1 MNKKII
7 HVLLVLLLVTVTVIY
22 LYNFFSVEQFFMTAN
37 NVEIESPESTTKLF
51 YMPSDT
57 AGYAY
62 VYEYTPDT
70 IKELEYKSWLNKIDE
85 DEVEYLTTV
94 YKKIYEYYDEN
105 AKKILDEAFDY
116 KSIINKGNYYAILGI
131 DQPGKFKKLVIVDD
145 VSAKMYYF
153 SFFLHID

>member
-1 MNKKII
+1 MKKKII
-7 HVLLVLLLVTVTVIY
+7 NILPILLTVIIVIIH
-22 LYNFFSVEQFFMTAN
+22 LYNYITIEKSFMDEN
-37 NVEIESPESTTKLF
+37 NVEIELPESTTKLF
-51 YMPSDT
+51 HMPSDT

-62 VYEYTPDT
+62 VYEYTPYT
-70 IKELEYKSWLNKIDE
+70 INELEYKSWLNKIDE

-116 KSIINKGNYYAILGI
+116 KSIINKDNYYAILGI